1 MAPYTGEEKHITV
14 VGGGL
19 AGSEAAWQLAMRGIA
34 VTLFEMRPEVM
45 TPAHRTGHLGELVCS
60 NSLKAVRKDNA
71 SGILKKEMELG
82 KSLILES
89 AYKSRVPAGGALAVD
104 RALMGERITDA
115 IENHPNI
122 EIRREL
128 VQCIPQPP
136 AIIATGPLTEGP
148 LADELSSGAGVPLYF
163 YDAIAPI
170 VETDTIDH
178 DHTFVASRW
187 DEKKTKSSDPLKT
200 EPDTTPSPSAEE
212 PQRGDYINC
221 PLSRDEYEAFV
232 EDLLNADKV
241 PPHPFEEPKYFEG
254 CLPIEVMA
262 ARGPDVLRYGPMRPV
277 GLRDPKTGRRP
288 YAVIQLRAENSQGT
302 AHNLVGF
309 QTRLLY
315 GEQKRIF
322 KKIPALRNVN
332 FLRLGSIHRN
342 TYLRAPD
349 CLNEDFTLKK
359 APGVRVTGLL
369 CGVEGYMESTA
380 MGWLTGVMAANELR
394 AGNVLELP
402 PVTTATGSLYAYIRR
417 PRMKDEPFAP
427 TNMNMSLLPPL
438 ESPGKK
444 IKKSQRRLLTAERAE
459 KDFESWLERI
469 NIDS

>member
-1 MAPYTGEEKHITV
+1 MSPYSGEKTNVKV

-19 AGSEAAWQLAMRGIA
+19 AGSEAAWQLAKRGIA

-71 SGILKKEMELG
+71 SGILKKELELG
-82 KSLILES
+82 KSLILEA
-89 AYKSRVPAGGALAVD
+89 AYESRVPAGGALAVD
-104 RALMGERITDA
+104 RQLMGEKITNA

-122 EIRREL
+122 ELRREL
-128 VQCIPQPP
+128 IQSIPQQP
-136 AIIATGPLTEGP
+136 AIIATGPLTEGL
-148 LADELSSGAGVPLYF
+148 LADDLSSSAGVPLYF

-170 VETDTIDH
+170 IETDTLD
-178 DHTFVASRW
+178 DNHTFVASRW
-187 DEKKTKSSDPLKT
+187 DEKKKNTSDPLKT
-200 EPDTTPSPSAEE
+200 ERDTTPSTSPEK
-212 PQRGDYINC
+212 PKQGDYINC
-221 PLSRDEYEAFV
+221 PLSREEYETFV
-232 EDLLNADKV
+232 EDLLTADKV
-241 PPHPFEEPKYFEG
+241 PPHHFEEPKYFEG

-262 ARGPDVLRYGPMRPV
+262 ARGPEVLRYGPMRPV

-288 YAVIQLRAENSQGT
+288 YAVLQLRAENSQGT
-302 AHNLVGF
+302 AHNMVGF
-309 QTRLLY
+309 QTRLRY
-315 GEQKRIF
+315 PEQKRIF

-349 CLNEDFTLKK
+349 CLNEGFALKQ
-359 APGVRVTGLL
+359 AHGVRVTGLL

-380 MGWLTGVMAANELR
+380 MGWLTGVMTASELNN
-394 AGNVLELP
+394 GNLGEPP

-438 ESPGKK
+438 DSPEKK
-444 IKKSQRRLLTAERAE
+444 IKKNQRRLLTAERAE
-459 KDFESWLERI
+459 EDFKNWLECLKV
-469 NIDS
+469 